1 MAHSKAIH
9 QAHTHVRSEIRAH
22 TLGCYRDFIHTDA
35 HKSLQAKGQGN
46 KCSLLTYAC
55 AHTCSLSYLPQ
66 TVPTKR
72 TRQLYVGKLNSTSVD
87 FASAH
92 SFAVTSSTRSPPLIF
107 SLTLSTHP
115 RFSSSFSPERLP
127 RASQMSFY
135 EPELYSSFPLLPSLP
150 ASLSPLTPHTLQ
162 EILGGPHA
170 AEQKYDAEFFKKFRS
185 QNIVLS
191 ARNYARVTSD
201 PASLIMPLN
210 LLLLSCLHLHLAQMW
225 YGLSCQF
232 IGYPELMQSTTT
244 VRL

>member
-1 MAHSKAIH
+1 M
-9 QAHTHVRSEIRAH
+9 
-22 TLGCYRDFIHTDA
+22 
-35 HKSLQAKGQGN
+35 
-46 KCSLLTYAC
+46 
-55 AHTCSLSYLPQ
+55 
-66 TVPTKR
+66 VPTKR

-92 SFAVTSSTRSPPLIF
+92 SFAVTSSTRSPPLIS

-127 RASQMSFY
+127 RASQMSFN
-135 EPELYSSFPLLPSLP
+135 EPELYSSFPLLPSPCL
-150 ASLSPLTPHTLQ
+150 SLPLTPHTLQ

-210 LLLLSCLHLHLAQMW
+210 LLLLSCLHLHLAQ
-225 YGLSCQF
+225 
-232 IGYPELMQSTTT
+232 I
-244 VRL
+244 